1 MWILEILKI
10 VFDSALVAFS
20 LFVVLDLLSRM
31 IYSRSFMSTAAEI
44 YLHFGGKN
52 PTSEQAMEELRLRS
66 KADDEP
72 YSLPKG
78 LKASVSMQTL
88 DGYGMPTYVFNGEG
102 KGVTVLYLHGGGYVR
117 NPIVLHYKFA
127 MKLAKRTDC
136 RVVFPIYPKS
146 PKYGFEDCY
155 KALLPLCEKELFKR
169 DEVIFMGDSSGGGLA
184 LGLYEWLKETGE
196 KLPEK
201 LVLFAPWV
209 DLTMSNPLIP
219 EYDKVDPRNS
229 KSLADVWAKSWAKGA
244 DLKDYRL
251 SPIYG
256 DLALECEVHILV
268 GTHDMLYPDC
278 VALHEKLTERG
289 TRSFLTVRKGLTH
302 VYPIYPTPEGHAALR
317 QVAKIV
323 GRPQADA
330 GQTVEA

>member
-1 MWILEILKI
+1 MLILEILKI
-10 VFDSALVAFS
+10 LFDSALVALI
-20 LFVVLDLLSRM
+20 LFVVLDLFSRM
-31 IYSRSFMSTAAEI
+31 LYSRSLLSTAAEI

-52 PTSEQAMEELRLRS
+52 PTGEQAIEELRARS
-66 KADDEP
+66 EAKDEP
-72 YSLPKG
+72 YRLPKG
-78 LKASVSMQTL
+78 LKPSVSVETL
-88 DGYGMPTYVFNGEG
+88 DGYGMPVYVFNGEG
-102 KGVTVLYLHGGGYVR
+102 KGTTVLYFHGGGYVR
-117 NPIVLHYKFA
+117 DPIALHYKFA
-127 MKLAKRTDC
+127 NGLAKKTDC

-155 KALLPLCEKELFKR
+155 QALLPLCKKELSER
-169 DEVIFMGDSSGGGLA
+169 DRVAFMGDSSGGGLA
-184 LGLYEWLKETGE
+184 LGLYELLKSSGE

-219 EYDKVDPRNS
+219 EYERVDPRNS

-256 DLALECEVHILV
+256 DLALDCEVHVLV

-278 VALHEKLTERG
+278 VALHEKLTEQG

-323 GRPQADA
+323 K
-330 GQTVEA
+330 